1 MQHLHKSNDPD
12 ALAISLLEVSARTHL
27 KEFLSLARK
36 DLVEKID
43 FTKGYEIMDDEMP
56 YYIPKAQLEQKN
68 TFTLFIKTT
77 LKTGKPFRFLLN
89 TIWMGDAKFLV
100 GIAEVPENAVK
111 GYPFQTI
118 WN

>member
-1 MQHLHKSNDPD
+1 MRDLLKSNDPD
-12 ALAISLLEVSARTHL
+12 ALATSLLEVSARAHL

-36 DLVEKID
+36 DLIEKID

-68 TFTLFIKTT
+68 TFTLFIKAT
-77 LKTGKPFRFLLN
+77 LKTGEPFRFLLN
-89 TIWMGDAKFLV
+89 TIWMGDAKFMV
-100 GIAEVPENAVK
+100 GIAEVPVNVAK
-111 GYPFQTI
+111 GYSVQTI

>member
-12 ALAISLLEVSARTHL
+12 ALATSLLEVSARTHL

-43 FTKGYEIMDDEMP
+43 FTKGYDILDDEMP

-89 TIWMGDAKFLV
+89 TIWMGDAKFAV
-100 GIAEVPENAVK
+100 GIAEVPENVAK
-111 GYPFQTI
+111 GYSVHTS